1 MGKRLKSSLHSLF
14 HPFPAFFKKKTV
26 SLPQK
31 THPTI
36 ALALGGGAVWGISHI
51 GILKVLENHH
61 IPVHYM
67 SGTSIGAL
75 VGGLYAAGI
84 PLQKLYELAISTQW
98 KNLSKL
104 SLPLGGILSNEPM
117 EFFICNLIGNKTFE
131 DLKIPFVAVAT
142 DLLTGEE
149 IILHSG
155 KLSTA
160 IRASTAIPGIFHP
173 IHINNR
179 TLVDGGVVSNVP
191 VHAVKGFNPDITI
204 AVNLVPSLEDWL
216 PSNSLETI
224 LKSLFIMQQKVVAK
238 ETSQADL
245 VINLSMKGFSPIDFS
260 KAKELYQ
267 KGMMTGLSYISR
279 IQEIIEKKKKELP

>member
-1 MGKRLKSSLHSLF
+1 MGKTLKASLHSLF
-14 HPFPAFFKKKTV
+14 YQVPAFLKKKAA

-31 THPTI
+31 NHPTI
-36 ALALGGGAVWGISHI
+36 GLALGGGAVWGISHI

-84 PLQKLYELAISTQW
+84 PVQKLYELAISTQW

-117 EFFICNLIGNKTFE
+117 EVFICNLIGDKTFE

-149 IILHSG
+149 IVLRSG

-173 IHINNR
+173 IPINNR

-191 VHAVKGFNPDITI
+191 VHAVKDFNPDITI

-216 PSNSLETI
+216 PNNSLETI

-260 KAKELYQ
+260 KSRELYQ
-267 KGMMTGLSYISR
+267 KGMLTGLSYISR